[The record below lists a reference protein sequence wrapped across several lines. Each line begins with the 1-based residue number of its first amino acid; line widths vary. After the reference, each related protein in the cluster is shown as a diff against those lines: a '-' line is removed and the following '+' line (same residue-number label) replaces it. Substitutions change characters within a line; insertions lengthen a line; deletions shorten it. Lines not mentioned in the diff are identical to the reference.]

1 MVTMLPAV
9 NRLRSNKDFR
19 QVYSLGKS
27 HVSGYAV
34 IYVMPR
40 PDNSAGNLRIG
51 FVVSKKQGKA
61 VVRNRMKRRFRDA
74 VNRQLPMIAFDAPCD
89 VVFVLRSR
97 LKTASWEEVQ
107 TAAAELLRRSGLLKR
122 TDT

>member
-1 MVTMLPAV
+1 MLPAA

-19 QVYSLGKS
+19 QVYAQGKS
-27 HVSGYAV
+27 HISSYAV
-34 IYVMPR
+34 IYVMLR
-40 PDNSAGNLRIG
+40 PDDSAGSLRIG

-74 VNRQLPMIAFDAPCD
+74 IQAFLPALYSDTPCD

-97 LKTASWEEVQ
+97 LKTASWEDVQ
-107 TAAAELLRRSGLLKR
+107 SVAAELLRRGGLLKR
-122 TDT
+122 TDA

>member
-1 MVTMLPAV
+1 MLPAAH
-9 NRLRSNKDFR
+9 RLRSNKDFR
-19 QVYSLGKS
+19 QVYAQGKS
-27 HVSGYAV
+27 YVSGSAV

-40 PDNSAGNLRIG
+40 ADKPEGNLRIG

-61 VVRNRMKRRFRDA
+61 VVRNQMKRRFREA
-74 VNRQLPMIAFDAPCD
+74 VRQRLPELKHAPWD

-107 TAAAELLRRSGLLKR
+107 TAADDLLRRGKLM
-122 TDT
+122 